1 MVAGGR
7 EPRNGTHQKSF
18 ARTSRSYAHRRP
30 QRPHPPPSRPVET
43 DTCDSRAGET
53 NADRLFL
60 GQALPSFAAKPW
72 PRWPRARIVDSPRV
86 GAGEA
91 FQQKASS
98 TMTTSTDVVILQAD
112 LRRPDHQAAVVA
124 ITAAYAL
131 DRMANGAPLPPDVLE
146 RLIPGLQAHPTTL
159 VFLAAVGGQFVGLAT
174 CFVGFSTF
182 AARPVVNLHDLC
194 VLDSHRG
201 QGIGRALLQAV
212 EQAAVERACAKV
224 TLEVLEHNR
233 PARSLYESLG
243 FTPAVYRPENG
254 LALFYAK
261 SLSGD

>member
-1 MVAGGR
+1 
-7 EPRNGTHQKSF
+7 
-18 ARTSRSYAHRRP
+18 
-30 QRPHPPPSRPVET
+30 
-43 DTCDSRAGET
+43 
-53 NADRLFL
+53 
-60 GQALPSFAAKPW
+60 
-72 PRWPRARIVDSPRV
+72 
-86 GAGEA
+86 
-91 FQQKASS
+91 
-98 TMTTSTDVVILQAD
+98 MTTSTDVVILQAD
-112 LRRPDHQAAVVA
+112 LSRPDHQAAVVA
-124 ITAAYAL
+124 LTAAYAL
-131 DRMANGAPLPPDVLE
+131 DPMANSAPLPPDVLE
-146 RLIPGLQAHPTTL
+146 RLIPGLRAHPTTL

-201 QGIGRALLQAV
+201 QGIGRGLLQVV

-243 FTPAVYRPENG
+243 FAPAVYRPENG

-261 SLSGD
+261 RLSGE

>member
-1 MVAGGR
+1 M
-7 EPRNGTHQKSF
+7 
-18 ARTSRSYAHRRP
+18 
-30 QRPHPPPSRPVET
+30 
-43 DTCDSRAGET
+43 T
-53 NADRLFL
+53 NSAEVSI
-60 GQALPSFAAKPW
+60 LP
-72 PRWPRARIVDSPRV
+72 
-86 GAGEA
+86 
-91 FQQKASS
+91 
-98 TMTTSTDVVILQAD
+98 AD
-112 LRRPDHQAAVVA
+112 LNRPDHQVAVVA

-174 CFVGFSTF
+174 CFFGFSTF

-201 QGIGRALLQAV
+201 QGIGRALLRAV
-212 EQAAVERACAKV
+212 EQAAVERGCAKV

-261 SLSGD
+261 SLSEG

>member
-1 MVAGGR
+1 
-7 EPRNGTHQKSF
+7 
-18 ARTSRSYAHRRP
+18 
-30 QRPHPPPSRPVET
+30 VET

-60 GQALPSFAAKPW
+60 GQVLPSFAAKPW
-72 PRWPRARIVDSPRV
+72 PRWPRGRIVDSPRV
-86 GAGEA
+86 GASEA
-91 FQQKASS
+91 FQQKANS
-98 TMTTSTDVVILQAD
+98 TMINSTDVVILQAD
-112 LRRPDHQAAVVA
+112 LSRPDHQAAVVA

-146 RLIPGLQAHPTTL
+146 RLIPGLRAHPTTL

-182 AARPVVNLHDLC
+182 AARPIVNLHDLC

-201 QGIGRALLQAV
+201 RAFLRAV

-233 PARSLYESLG
+233 PARSLYASLG
-243 FTPAVYRPENG
+243 FTPAAYRPENG
-254 LALFYAK
+254 RALCYAK
-261 SLSGD
+261 SLSGE

>member
-1 MVAGGR
+1 M
-7 EPRNGTHQKSF
+7 
-18 ARTSRSYAHRRP
+18 
-30 QRPHPPPSRPVET
+30 
-43 DTCDSRAGET
+43 T
-53 NADRLFL
+53 N
-60 GQALPSFAAKPW
+60 
-72 PRWPRARIVDSPRV
+72 
-86 GAGEA
+86 
-91 FQQKASS
+91 
-98 TMTTSTDVVILQAD
+98 STDVSILQAD
-112 LRRPDHQAAVVA
+112 LDRPDHQAAVVA

-194 VLDSHRG
+194 VLDTHRG
-201 QGIGRALLQAV
+201 QGIGRTLLRAV
-212 EQAAVERACAKV
+212 EQAALERGCAKV

-261 SLSGD
+261 SLAAE